1 VGFVVLTIG
10 GGLAKSRL
18 EALKRIDPAP
28 RQTMETL
35 KEDARWARERAQ

>member
-1 VGFVVLTIG
+1 LAIG

-18 EALKRIDPAP
+18 EALERIDPAP